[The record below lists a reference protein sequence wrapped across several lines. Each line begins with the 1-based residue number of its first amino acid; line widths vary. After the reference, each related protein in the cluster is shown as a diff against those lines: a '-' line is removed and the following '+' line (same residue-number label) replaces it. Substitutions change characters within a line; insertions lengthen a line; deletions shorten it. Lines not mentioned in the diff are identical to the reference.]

1 MLGSLHNSSRQNS
14 NKSDTKSVKCNG
26 STTFRLQDI
35 DSGDTNKPAAIVA
48 GVSMLQ
54 LHSFHKF
61 LTVLVLKNTNKHM
74 STLLNYRA
82 CALVVTLA
90 MLLYL
95 INCHFINIII
105 IVYILSLTDLLW
117 SQHSHVVQDIINK
130 SISQSITQ
138 SELGFWMLH

>member
-1 MLGSLHNSSRQNS
+1 
-14 NKSDTKSVKCNG
+14 
-26 STTFRLQDI
+26 
-35 DSGDTNKPAAIVA
+35 
-48 GVSMLQ
+48 
-54 LHSFHKF
+54 
-61 LTVLVLKNTNKHM
+61 M